1 MYTFNVTYHSSQSSD
16 FWEESFLYMESFF
29 FFPHKNLQSF
39 LSVATKSLCVR
50 LRVLFI
56 FVFIFFPVSLTLIK
70 YSLNNVQLSSEKMFR
85 RTWRIIKMRQGSK
98 RDYWQQQ
105 YSLMPFYWWGNQN
118 LEKVKSFI
126 TRRRKER
133 ERKKE
138 GEKEVGREGENEKT
152 KEGCLCLW

>member
-1 MYTFNVTYHSSQSSD
+1 MWHITLASPLISGKRAFSTWN
-16 FWEESFLYMESFF
+16 LFF
-29 FFPHKNLQSF
+29 FFPTRIFRVFLVLPQSPY
-39 LSVATKSLCVR
+39 AWDCVFCSY
-50 LRVLFI
+50 LFS
-56 FVFIFFPVSLTLIK
+56 FFFPVSLTLIK

-105 YSLMPFYWWGNQN
+105 YSSMPFYWWGNQN

-133 ERKKE
+133 ERKRE
-138 GEKEVGREGENEKT
+138 GEKEVGREGGNEKT